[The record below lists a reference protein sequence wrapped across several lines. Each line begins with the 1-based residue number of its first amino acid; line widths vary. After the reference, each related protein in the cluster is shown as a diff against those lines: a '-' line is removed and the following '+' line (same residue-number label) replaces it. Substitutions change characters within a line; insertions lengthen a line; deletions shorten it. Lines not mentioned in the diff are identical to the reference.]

1 MAVKSDKPE
10 LNLDEDLFDFPVMEM
25 TVEGVREVK
34 PEEIAAAVAAA
45 TAKPAAASSPSAP
58 AAPAPTA
65 TTDDVA
71 AVAKAAALVD
81 HLERVAPE
89 LLEAPV
95 ARGTSAPTAGTRRDP
110 RVLALVGLAL
120 GVNLC
125 LAVLAWRAT
134 DSVGAGVQDMREEL
148 ARNAERIAQ
157 QNERIAELA
166 RQRAAAAPTVATT
179 GTQTSAL
186 DNVAPALEAYEDTA
200 LRLAQREIE
209 LGRHN
214 DARVRLQRLLA
225 RIDAV
230 DAARRA
236 EVEAQ
241 ASFLVAQSLQAQ
253 ADLKRSKAQ

>member
-1 MAVKSDKPE
+1 
-10 LNLDEDLFDFPVMEM
+10 
-25 TVEGVREVK
+25 
-34 PEEIAAAVAAA
+34 
-45 TAKPAAASSPSAP
+45 
-58 AAPAPTA
+58 
-65 TTDDVA
+65 
-71 AVAKAAALVD
+71 
-81 HLERVAPE
+81 
-89 LLEAPV
+89 
-95 ARGTSAPTAGTRRDP
+95 
-110 RVLALVGLAL
+110 LALVGLAL

-236 EVEAQ
+236 DVEAQ